1 MPYDPRM
8 LQMAR
13 AGIGMMAPPPSPFE
27 RAAQQQPQ
35 RPKEWWE
42 QPLPVGKS
50 RGAQSPQD
58 DPSNPDDPNAPK
70 KQPPSLLDMMMG
82 LGRMTPQ
89 QYNQRIHGAPPDQQ
103 QGNAMVSPW
112 AWLGSLGGGRP

>member
-27 RAAQQQPQ
+27 RGGQPQQQ

-42 QPLPVGKS
+42 QPMPVGQP
-50 RGAQSPQD
+50 ANSP
-58 DPSNPDDPNAPK
+58 NDPNAPK
-70 KQPPSLLDMMMG
+70 KPPSMLDMMMG

-89 QYNQRIHGAPPDQQ
+89 QYNQRIHGSPPGQQ
-103 QGNAMVSPW
+103 QDMAQVSPW
-112 AWLGSLGGGRP
+112 AWLGGIGGGRP

>member
-27 RAAQQQPQ
+27 RAAQQPKQWWDQPQ
-35 RPKEWWE
+35 PSYRPQAS
-42 QPLPVGKS
+42 QP
-50 RGAQSPQD
+50 A
-58 DPSNPDDPNAPK
+58 DPSKPDDPNAPAPK
-70 KQPPSLLDMMMG
+70 KQPSLLDMMMG

-103 QGNAMVSPW
+103 QGQAQVSPW
-112 AWLGSLGGGRP
+112 AWLGNLGGGGKP